1 MMAKEEAG
9 ERGDKGTGVT
19 GKSNLTK
26 HQQRHENK
34 NKTIQEDQ

>member
-1 MMAKEEAG
+1 MAKEEAG
-9 ERGDKGTGVT
+9 ERGEEGTRVT

-26 HQQRHENK
+26 HQERYENK